1 MDSATR
7 KCEICSMSDRDNSD
21 KEATC
26 SLFST
31 TATLPLIAFQN
42 FKLGDGV
49 LKPLSMR
56 PAELRANFPPLQMV
70 KSMSEGTELPPQV
83 QEELVRLQQLQQT
96 LQAVVAQKQ
105 QLEMDMTETD
115 RALTELEKVVG
126 ETPVYKSVGS
136 ILVKAD
142 KQVLLSEL
150 KERKELL
157 NTRVT
162 VLGRQEERTRER
174 IKDVQQK
181 LQEKLRAPQGPE

>member
-1 MDSATR
+1 
-7 KCEICSMSDRDNSD
+7 
-21 KEATC
+21 
-26 SLFST
+26 
-31 TATLPLIAFQN
+31 
-42 FKLGDGV
+42 
-49 LKPLSMR
+49 
-56 PAELRANFPPLQMV
+56 MV
-70 KSMSEGTELPPQV
+70 ESMSEGTELPPQV

-96 LQAVVAQKQ
+96 LQAVVSQKQ

-115 RALTELEKVVG
+115 RALTELEKVTG

-142 KQVLLSEL
+142 KQALLSEL

-174 IKDVQQK
+174 LKDIQQK
-181 LQEKLRAPQGPE
+181 LQEKLRNPRAPE

>member
-1 MDSATR
+1 
-7 KCEICSMSDRDNSD
+7 
-21 KEATC
+21 
-26 SLFST
+26 
-31 TATLPLIAFQN
+31 
-42 FKLGDGV
+42 
-49 LKPLSMR
+49 
-56 PAELRANFPPLQMV
+56 MV
-70 KSMSEGTELPPQV
+70 ESMSEGTELPPQV

-96 LQAVVAQKQ
+96 LQAVVSQKQ

-115 RALTELEKVVG
+115 RALTELDKVTG

-174 IKDVQQK
+174 IKDIQQK
-181 LQEKLRAPQGPE
+181 LQEKLRTPRAPE